1 MTKDIMTVQEFIE
14 RNKTEDLCFELDDE
28 RLTDDIDEFLEEQA
42 YYCDNISDEGLKRYC
57 NYFKNVAVYTKDRFK
72 LTGDFIFEDIQ
83 DYLEDKFGFQD
94 DIKSLIGKNFF
105 DNICEEFNKKIET
118 YTTDELIGF
127 MDLSKELKEYIEK
140 EVKNDK

>member
-1 MTKDIMTVQEFIE
+1 MKDTITVQEFIE

-28 RLTDDIDEFLEEQA
+28 RLTDDINEFLEEQYS
-42 YYCDNISDEGLKRYC
+42 YYTDENLDSFC
-57 NYFKNVAVYTKDRFK
+57 EIFKGVAVYTKDRFK
-72 LTGDFIFEDIQ
+72 LTGNFIFEDIQ
-83 DYLEDKFGFQD
+83 DYLEDNFGFQD
-94 DIKSLIGKNFF
+94 DIKCLIGKDFF

-140 EVKNDK
+140 EVKNG